1 MKKTISA
8 INELESF
15 SKEILDFSEGIKVFI
30 FNGNLGTGKTTL
42 IKHICAL
49 LGVKNQ
55 TSSPTYSI
63 VNEYSLAKNKIYH
76 IDLYRLNSLEE
87 AYEVGLEDYL
97 YSDSYCFIEW
107 PEIATKI
114 LPEKYISISIE
125 RISETERNF
134 EIEIVSSL

>member
-1 MKKTISA
+1 VKKTISA